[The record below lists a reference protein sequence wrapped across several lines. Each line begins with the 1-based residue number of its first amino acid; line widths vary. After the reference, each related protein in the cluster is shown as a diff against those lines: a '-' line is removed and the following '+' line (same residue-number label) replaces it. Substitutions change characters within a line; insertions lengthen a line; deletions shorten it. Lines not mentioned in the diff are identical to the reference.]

1 LRKKNLVAA
10 AMLAAAS
17 LLLSGIGAAPAIASD
32 ANKLIIWAD
41 DERGKQ
47 LKPVLDGKVYGG
59 KTVEIITFTS
69 KTTLDTAIQA
79 ATASNGPDILFGP
92 VGEAV
97 TAAKSGK
104 AQPFV
109 LSAASK
115 ANLPASAV
123 QYGQY
128 RGQQYGLPLDIDSVA
143 MIWNTK
149 FGKAPTTLADFASRF
164 AKAKAAKTANY
175 GACTSD
181 GSWNSLSF
189 ISAMGGY
196 SVGVNAAGVPIPT
209 DVGVN
214 NPVFISNLKRY
225 ALGSNGK
232 SNGLLKVDFW
242 ETCSVDWLAGKAMA
256 IVTGSWRIPATDAAK
271 IKYSVSAFPTVDGRG
286 SSKTVAG
293 WGGAYITT
301 FAKTNNKLNAARA
314 FMNFMASP
322 AGATLYAATVQR
334 PSPNSKVAANQSRLL
349 KSFAQSMAKTAV
361 PQYNNLYDDKTGG
374 SNYFE
379 VLQDA
384 WNRVLV
390 KGENP
395 TTVWNKAAR
404 VLKKNFVAG
413 AKK

>member
-1 LRKKNLVAA
+1 LINKKRNLALAAFAA
-10 AMLAAAS
+10 ATS
-17 LLLSGIGAAPAIASD
+17 LLLSGIVASPAVASE
-32 ANKLIIWAD
+32 KLIIWAD

-59 KTVEIITFTS
+59 KTVEIVSFTS

-115 ANLPASAV
+115 ANLPAAAV
-123 QYGQY
+123 SYGQY
-128 RGQQYGLPLDIDSVA
+128 KGQQYGLALDIDSVA

-149 FGKAPTTLADFASRF
+149 FGKAPTTLEEFATRF
-164 AKAKAAKTANY
+164 AAAKAAGKANY

-189 ISAMGGY
+189 ISALGGY
-196 SVGVNAAGVPIPT
+196 SVGTNANGTPNAA

-214 NPVFISNLKRY
+214 NKTFIANLKKY
-225 ALGSNGK
+225 ALLPNGK
-232 SNGLLKVDFW
+232 SNGLLKVDGW

-256 IVTGSWRIPATDAAK
+256 IQTGSWRIPATEAAK
-271 IKYSVSAFPTVDGRG
+271 IKFTISQFPSVSGVGL
-286 SSKTVAG
+286 SKVNAG
-293 WGGAYITT
+293 FGGAYIST
-301 FAKTNNKLNAARA
+301 FAKTNGKLSAARS

-334 PSPNSKVAANQSRLL
+334 PSPNAKVAANQSKIL
-349 KSFAQSMAKTAV
+349 KGFAQAMGKTAF
-361 PQYNNLYDDKTGG
+361 PQYNNLYDNNTGG
-374 SNYFE
+374 SNYYE

-384 WNRVLV
+384 WNRVLI
-390 KGENP
+390 KGENS
-395 TTVWNKAAR
+395 TTVWNKAAI
-404 VLKKNFVAG
+404 VLKKNFAAG
-413 AKK
+413 AKN

>member
-1 LRKKNLVAA
+1 MRKRNLAVAA
-10 AMLAAAS
+10 VLAATS
-17 LLLSGIGAAPAIASD
+17 LLLSGVVAAPASASD
-32 ANKLIIWAD
+32 KLIVWAD

-59 KTVEIITFTS
+59 KTVEIVTFTS
-69 KTTLDTAIQA
+69 KTTLDTAVQA
-79 ATASNGPDILFGP
+79 ATASNGPDVLFGP

-97 TAAKSGK
+97 IAAKNGK
-104 AQPFV
+104 ALPFV
-109 LSAASK
+109 LSRASA
-115 ANLPASAV
+115 ANLPQAAV

-128 RGQQYGLPLDIDSVA
+128 KGRQYGLPLDIDSVA

-149 FGKAPTTLADFASRF
+149 FGKAPTSLAEFATRF
-164 AKAKAAKTANY
+164 AKAKAEKKANY

-196 SVGVNAAGVPIPT
+196 SVGVNANGTPNPK

-214 NPVFISNLKRY
+214 NPTFISNLKKY
-225 ALGSNGK
+225 ALAPNGK

-256 IVTGSWRIPATDAAK
+256 VVTGSWRIPATDAAK
-271 IKYSVSAFPTVDGRG
+271 IKYTIQPFPTVDGTG

-293 WGGAYITT
+293 WGGAYITS
-301 FAKTNNKLNAARA
+301 FAKANGKENAAKA

-322 AGATLYAATVQR
+322 AGSTLYAATVQR
-334 PSPNSKVAANQSRLL
+334 PSPNSKVAANQSKLL
-349 KSFAQSMAKTAV
+349 KAFAQSMAKTAV
-361 PQYNNLYDDKTGG
+361 PQYNNLYENKAGG
-374 SNYFE
+374 ANYFE

-384 WNRVLV
+384 WNKTLIQGQDA
-390 KGENP
+390 K
-395 TTVWNKAAR
+395 TVWDKAAA
-404 VLKKNFVAG
+404 VLRKNFAAG
-413 AKK
+413 AKN

>member
-1 LRKKNLVAA
+1 MRKKNLVVAA
-10 AMLAAAS
+10 VLAATS
-17 LLLSGIGAAPAIASD
+17 LLLSGIVAAPAVAVDSD
-32 ANKLIIWAD
+32 KLIIWAD

-47 LKPVLDGKVYGG
+47 LIPVLNGKVYGG
-59 KTVEIITFTS
+59 KTVEIVSFTS

-79 ATASNGPDILFGP
+79 ATASNGPDVLFGP
-92 VGEAV
+92 VGESV
-97 TAAKSGK
+97 TAAKNGK

-115 ANLPASAV
+115 ANLPAAAV

-128 RGQQYGLPLDIDSVA
+128 KGQQYGLPLDIDSVA

-149 FGKAPTTLADFASRF
+149 FGKAPTSLDEFSKRF
-164 AKAKAAKTANY
+164 AEAKAAKKANF

-189 ISAMGGY
+189 ISALGGY
-196 SVGVNAAGVPIPT
+196 AVGTKADGTPNAA

-214 NPVFISNLKRY
+214 NPTFISNFKKY
-225 ALGSNGK
+225 AVGSNGK
-232 SNGLLKVDFW
+232 STGLLKVDFW

-256 IVTGSWRIPATDAAK
+256 VVTGSWRIPATDAAK
-271 IKYSVSAFPTVDGRG
+271 IKYSISAFPTVSGAG
-286 SSKTVAG
+286 NSKSVAG

-301 FAKTNNKLNAARA
+301 FAKTNGKLSAAKA

-334 PSPNSKVAANQSRLL
+334 PSPNSKVAANQSTIL
-349 KSFAQSMAKTAV
+349 KGFAQSMAKTAV
-361 PQYNNLYDDKTGG
+361 PQYNNLFDDNTGG
-374 SNYFE
+374 SNYYD
-379 VLQDA
+379 VLADA
-384 WNRVLV
+384 WNRTLV
-390 KGENP
+390 KGEDA
-395 TTVWNKAAR
+395 TTVWNKAAK
-404 VLKKNFVAG
+404 VLKKNFAAG

>member
-1 LRKKNLVAA
+1 LRKRNLVAA
-10 AMLAAAS
+10 AVLAATS
-17 LLLSGIGAAPAIASD
+17 LLLSGIVAAPATASD
-32 ANKLIIWAD
+32 KLIVWAD

-59 KTVEIITFTS
+59 KTVEIVTYTS
-69 KTTLDTAIQA
+69 KTTLDTAVQA

-97 TAAKSGK
+97 TAAKNGK
-104 AQPFV
+104 ALPFV
-109 LSAASK
+109 LSAASA
-115 ANLPASAV
+115 ANLPKAAV

-128 RGQQYGLPLDIDSVA
+128 KGRQYGLPLDIDSVS

-189 ISAMGGY
+189 ISALGGY
-196 SVGVNAAGVPIPT
+196 SVGVNAAGVPNPK

-214 NPVFISNLKRY
+214 NPTFISNLKKY
-225 ALGSNGK
+225 ALASSGK

-256 IVTGSWRIPATDAAK
+256 VVTGSWRIPATDAAK
-271 IKYSVSAFPTVDGRG
+271 IKYTIQPFPTVNGVG
-286 SSKTVAG
+286 NSKTVAG
-293 WGGAYITT
+293 WGGAYITS
-301 FAKTNNKLNAARA
+301 FAKTNGKESAAKA

-322 AGATLYAATVQR
+322 AGATLYAATVQS
-334 PSPNSKVAANQSRLL
+334 PSPNSKVAANQSKIL
-349 KSFAQSMAKTAV
+349 KAFAQSMAKTAV
-361 PQYNNLYDDKTGG
+361 PQYNNLYDNNTGG
-374 SNYFE
+374 ANYFE

-384 WNRVLV
+384 WNKVLI
-390 KGENP
+390 KGQNP
-395 TTVWNKAAR
+395 KTVWDKAAG
-404 VLKKNFVAG
+404 VLKKNFAAG
-413 AKK
+413 AKN